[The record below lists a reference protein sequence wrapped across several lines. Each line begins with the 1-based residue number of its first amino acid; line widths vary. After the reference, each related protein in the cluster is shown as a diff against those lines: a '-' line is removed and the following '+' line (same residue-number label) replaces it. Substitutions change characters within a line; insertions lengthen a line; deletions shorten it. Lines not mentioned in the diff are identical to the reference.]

1 MFSSPGRRVVGV
13 SKHLC
18 GAATDLTIRCLTR
31 TLDPA
36 RSAVIGRH
44 EVT

>member
-1 MFSSPGRRVVGV
+1 MSSSRPGRRVVGV

-36 RSAVIGRH
+36 R
-44 EVT
+44 